1 MKKHAR
7 ILALLLAVCMITAI
21 FAACSNNDDPKQTSA
36 TTPKA
41 GDTTTPDTKPDV
53 TTPAPLD
60 VSGYTFRIM
69 GSNDVFPKTNEDGS
83 YVNQN
88 AQELAEKLEDL
99 EEKLGITIEK
109 LDGGSLEQ
117 VTTAALSGDLL
128 ADIIW
133 MHQQGYWPAAKQNA
147 LLPLDDEKLVNAGLN
162 YADETRWYQPAVKW
176 TALFG
181 KTWGLN
187 VASKYVA
194 APTGYF
200 VTFNKDICA
209 SAGYNDL
216 YQLVRD
222 KKWTWDVYREIARKA
237 TKDTNSDGVPDIW
250 GTGAT
255 AWGNEAISNGVQ
267 FVGEVNGKWQMTIDS
282 DAGIRALQFLYD
294 MNYGDKTR
302 LDESSGKCREAFAN
316 GTIAFNWSTMGHI
329 DGPTSSIFGANHDYG
344 IIPMPMG
351 PDATEY
357 YSMTDNNRAFV
368 IQAAHK
374 DLDKAVAILNEWAL
388 IVNDTESYLDI
399 LDDGRCRTEEDKQM
413 MIDYIF
419 PTYTL
424 NMGKMNDDVWGIVD
438 ENDDRGIIS
447 DVSYGGHTPKQ
458 AIEEWGDALN
468 AALDKFFDQ
477 K

>member
-1 MKKHAR
+1 M
-7 ILALLLAVCMITAI
+7 
-21 FAACSNNDDPKQTSA
+21 
-36 TTPKA
+36 
-41 GDTTTPDTKPDV
+41 
-53 TTPAPLD
+53 
-60 VSGYTFRIM
+60 
-69 GSNDVFPKTNEDGS
+69 
-83 YVNQN
+83 
-88 AQELAEKLEDL
+88 
-99 EEKLGITIEK
+99 
-109 LDGGSLEQ
+109 
-117 VTTAALSGDLL
+117 
-128 ADIIW
+128 
-133 MHQQGYWPAAKQNA
+133 
-147 LLPLDDEKLVNAGLN
+147 
-162 YADETRWYQPAVKW
+162 
-176 TALFG
+176 
-181 KTWGLN
+181 
-187 VASKYVA
+187 
-194 APTGYF
+194 
-200 VTFNKDICA
+200 
-209 SAGYNDL
+209 
-216 YQLVRD
+216 
-222 KKWTWDVYREIARKA
+222 
-237 TKDTNSDGVPDIW
+237 PDIW

-294 MNYGDKTR
+294 MNYGDGTR

-357 YSMTDNNRAFV
+357 YSMTDNNNAFV

-413 MIDYIF
+413 MVEYIF
-419 PTYTL
+419 PAFTL
-424 NMGKMNDDVWGIVD
+424 NMGKMNDDVWSIVD
-438 ENDDRGIIS
+438 ENDDGRGIIS

-458 AIEEWGDALN
+458 AVEDCRDALN
-468 AALDKFFDQ
+468 AALNDFFDQ